1 MTVLLLVD
9 DEALILHVIND
20 ALVEGGYTIVEAF
33 SGDDAIAALRD
44 ESRTFA
50 GLITDVNLGRGVS
63 GWDVARAARESSAEM
78 PVVYMTGDS
87 AHEWPAQGVP
97 NSIIVQKPFALLQ
110 IVTAI
115 TQLINEAAT
124 RRAVVEQPRPSENA
138 AT

>member
-20 ALVEGGYTIVEAF
+20 ALVEGGYTTVQAF
-33 SGDDAIAALRD
+33 SGDEAIAALRD
-44 ESRTFA
+44 ESQTFA
-50 GLITDVNLGRGVS
+50 GLVTDVNLGRGVT
-63 GWDVARAARESSAEM
+63 GWDVARAAREASAEM

-97 NSIIVQKPFALLQ
+97 NSIVVQKPFALLQ

-124 RRAVVEQPRPSENA
+124 RRAVIEQPKPSESA
-138 AT
+138 EK